1 MLGYFFPILNA
12 FLIQSF
18 RIRLKRIFLQ
28 MKKVFTLL
36 TLSFLQFLFSGCND
50 STSKVEHPVIVQGTM
65 EFKNYD
71 LEEQGPILL
80 SGLWKFR
87 WLYWKSSGLESQNSY
102 EIVSIPSSWNGKN
115 GARLGEGYGTYELN
129 VKLNRNYGELAFI
142 LQEQSSSYFL
152 YVNGKLLAS
161 CGEVEF
167 PSNSDIT
174 IFEVRPAWCNKLVK
188 FTPEGEELQIDMQI
202 ANRDHRLGGF
212 WAPIRFG
219 TSSSLE
225 KTWNAE
231 RFLDLF
237 LAGGLFCIG
246 LLHLIYAI
254 VRRGEAASMYFG
266 TYCVIM
272 AARGLFSGTRI
283 ISEYLDFLKYHHYV
297 RIEYVTFY
305 LAIPVFLSYILSV
318 FPRELKRILVDLV
331 WWIAVGACIVVLVFP
346 VRIFTFTITVY
357 YLVAFLAGTLGLFSL
372 TKAALRRRKGA
383 LIILAG
389 FVFVYAAM
397 IHDILYATF
406 YLDTGYF
413 TNIGAFVF
421 IVAQSVFL
429 SIRSSES
436 LDRLLDLS
444 RNLERRVEER
454 TKQLRNALRLIQN
467 DLNVAREIQK
477 GLLNLEETAEK
488 KIGKIKFGIWH
499 KPLAEVGGDLYDITE
514 LPDGKLRIFLADA
527 PGHGIQAAL
536 ITILIR
542 NIYEDLR
549 LKEESPGKLLSAIS
563 SQFYGKYGNVSTFF
577 SASILEISP
586 DGKKLTLSLA
596 GSPPV
601 LIRNKDEE
609 HVVEC
614 ENPLVGL
621 LENFH
626 FEDKE
631 VLLTPGF
638 RILCFTDG
646 LTESSRLP
654 GDFYGIERVLATV
667 RTGDSQSLEELLR
680 DIQDDLLRFLGS
692 SEPKDDILILG
703 MEDQRS

>member
-1 MLGYFFPILNA
+1 MEHFFPILNA
-12 FLIQSF
+12 FLILSF
-18 RIRLKRIFLQ
+18 RIRLKRIFFQ
-28 MKKVFTLL
+28 MKKAIT
-36 TLSFLQFLFSGCND
+36 FLILIYLPFFFSGC
-50 STSKVEHPVIVQGTM
+50 SESSAKVEHPAIVQGVL
-65 EFKNYD
+65 ELKNYD

-102 EIVSIPSSWNGKN
+102 EVVSVPSSWNGKN
-115 GARLGEGYGTYELN
+115 GSRLGEGYGTYELSL
-129 VKLNRNYGELAFI
+129 KLNRNYGELAFI

-167 PSNSDIT
+167 PSSSDLT
-174 IFEVRPAWCNKLVK
+174 IFEVKPAWCNKLVK
-188 FTPEGEELQIDMQI
+188 FTPEGEDLTIDMQI

-219 TSSSLE
+219 TASSME

-246 LLHLIYAI
+246 LLHLIYAA
-254 VRRGEAASMYFG
+254 VRKGESASMYFG
-266 TYCVIM
+266 TFCLIM

-283 ISEYLDFLKYHHYV
+283 ISEYIDFLKYHHYV

-389 FVFVYAAM
+389 FVFIYAAM

-421 IVAQSVFL
+421 IIAQSVFL

-477 GLLNLEETAEK
+477 GLLNLEDTAEK
-488 KIGKIKFGIWH
+488 KIGKIKFGILH

-514 LPDGKLRIFLADA
+514 LPNGKIRIFLADA

-542 NIYEDLR
+542 SIYEDLR
-549 LKEESPGKLLSAIS
+549 LKEESPGKLLSAIGS
-563 SQFYGKYGNVSTFF
+563 LFHGKFGNVSTFF
-577 SASILEISP
+577 SASILEISS

-601 LIRNKDEE
+601 LVQNKDEE
-609 HVVEC
+609 HIIEC

-631 VLLTPGF
+631 VSLTPGF

-654 GDFYGIERVLATV
+654 GDFYGIERVLASL
-667 RTGDSQSLEELLR
+667 RNGDSQSLEELLSG
-680 DIQDDLLRFLGS
+680 IQEDLFRFLGS
-692 SEPKDDILILG
+692 SEPKDDILVLG
-703 MEDQRS
+703 IEDQRS